1 MNYESKSTVAS
12 NLEIAG
18 EYFSQSIA
26 KFECEEYDEAEKLLY
41 LSLDKVP
48 NQLSTLTNL
57 CIVLIK
63 QEKFSDAFIF
73 CDRAIKLHPED
84 HTLFLIQGQLFE
96 YSKDLLNALDSYNK
110 SLSLNPGFIEA
121 ADFRHNL
128 LFKIREFDELLDKG
142 TVAARE
148 RRFDEALFLI
158 QKATELDSAN
168 SFAQNNYGNILYET
182 HNFYEALEKYDIAIN
197 SNPNYYEA
205 YYNKGNALNAL
216 NRIDE
221 ALDSYRAAIRLKND
235 YAKAYFNIGNVL
247 KKKNDFKGAYN
258 NYATALVHDP
268 DLEYCFG
275 ALVHIKMIMCEWH
288 DIESDTNK
296 MIKYLHAGK
305 KVTTSFPMLCLV
317 DSGEL
322 QKKAAEI
329 YMNDINPAKF
339 ILGDVALSTE
349 NNKIKL
355 GYFSADFRE
364 HAVSYLMAELFE
376 RHDKS
381 KFELI
386 GFNYGPLDNSLLH
399 KRISSAFDKF
409 LNVQN
414 LSDLQIAKL
423 SREMHI
429 DIAIDLTGIT
439 NDGREDIFSYR
450 AAPLQ
455 ISYLGYLGTMG
466 INYYDYLIADK
477 SIIPEVYQKH
487 YVEKIIYLP
496 SYQVNDNNRD
506 ISNRIF
512 TRKELNLPENSFV
525 FCCLNSSFKI
535 TSKMFDIWIDIL
547 KAVPNSVLL
556 LLAPNPWVQ
565 DNLKN
570 EAEIRGFDSNRL
582 VFCNYLKQDEYLAR
596 YKCVD
601 LFLDTFPYNAGTTA
615 SDVLRIG
622 VPILTLAGESFAS
635 RVATSVLTSM
645 HLDDLVTHNLD
656 QYASIAIELATNP
669 LKFKAIKTKLM
680 DRKLSSSLYDTKKFT
695 STIEKAFC
703 KVYER
708 YKLNL
713 PVEHI
718 YIE

>member
-1 MNYESKSTVAS
+1 
-12 NLEIAG
+12 
-18 EYFSQSIA
+18 
-26 KFECEEYDEAEKLLY
+26 
-41 LSLDKVP
+41 
-48 NQLSTLTNL
+48 
-57 CIVLIK
+57 
-63 QEKFSDAFIF
+63 
-73 CDRAIKLHPED
+73 
-84 HTLFLIQGQLFE
+84 
-96 YSKDLLNALDSYNK
+96 
-110 SLSLNPGFIEA
+110 
-121 ADFRHNL
+121 
-128 LFKIREFDELLDKG
+128 
-142 TVAARE
+142 
-148 RRFDEALFLI
+148 
-158 QKATELDSAN
+158 
-168 SFAQNNYGNILYET
+168 
-182 HNFYEALEKYDIAIN
+182 
-197 SNPNYYEA
+197 
-205 YYNKGNALNAL
+205 
-216 NRIDE
+216 
-221 ALDSYRAAIRLKND
+221 
-235 YAKAYFNIGNVL
+235 
-247 KKKNDFKGAYN
+247 
-258 NYATALVHDP
+258 
-268 DLEYCFG
+268 
-275 ALVHIKMIMCEWH
+275 
-288 DIESDTNK
+288 
-296 MIKYLHAGK
+296 
-305 KVTTSFPMLCLV
+305 
-317 DSGEL
+317 
-322 QKKAAEI
+322 
-329 YMNDINPAKF
+329 
-339 ILGDVALSTE
+339 
-349 NNKIKL
+349 
-355 GYFSADFRE
+355 
-364 HAVSYLMAELFE
+364 
-376 RHDKS
+376 
-381 KFELI
+381 
-386 GFNYGPLDNSLLH
+386 
-399 KRISSAFDKF
+399 
-409 LNVQN
+409 

-439 NDGREDIFSYR
+439 NDGREGIFSYR

-466 INYYDYLIADK
+466 INYFDYLIADK

-565 DNLKN
+565 DNLIN

-635 RVATSVLTSM
+635 RVASSVLISM
-645 HLDDLVTHNLD
+645 NLDDLVTHNLD
-656 QYASIAIELATNP
+656 QYARIAFELATNP

-695 STIEKAFC
+695 VNIEKAFC

>member
-1 MNYESKSTVAS
+1 MN
-12 NLEIAG
+12 N
-18 EYFSQSIA
+18 
-26 KFECEEYDEAEKLLY
+26 
-41 LSLDKVP
+41 
-48 NQLSTLTNL
+48 
-57 CIVLIK
+57 
-63 QEKFSDAFIF
+63 
-73 CDRAIKLHPED
+73 
-84 HTLFLIQGQLFE
+84 
-96 YSKDLLNALDSYNK
+96 
-110 SLSLNPGFIEA
+110 
-121 ADFRHNL
+121 
-128 LFKIREFDELLDKG
+128 
-142 TVAARE
+142 
-148 RRFDEALFLI
+148 
-158 QKATELDSAN
+158 
-168 SFAQNNYGNILYET
+168 
-182 HNFYEALEKYDIAIN
+182 
-197 SNPNYYEA
+197 
-205 YYNKGNALNAL
+205 
-216 NRIDE
+216 
-221 ALDSYRAAIRLKND
+221 
-235 YAKAYFNIGNVL
+235 
-247 KKKNDFKGAYN
+247 
-258 NYATALVHDP
+258 
-268 DLEYCFG
+268 
-275 ALVHIKMIMCEWH
+275 
-288 DIESDTNK
+288 
-296 MIKYLHAGK
+296 
-305 KVTTSFPMLCLV
+305 
-317 DSGEL
+317 
-322 QKKAAEI
+322 
-329 YMNDINPAKF
+329 INPAKF
-339 ILGDVALSTE
+339 ILGDFALSSE

-439 NDGREDIFSYR
+439 NDGREGVFSYR

-512 TRKELNLPENSFV
+512 TRKELNLTENGFV

-535 TSKMFDIWIDIL
+535 TAKMFDVWIDIL

-570 EAEIRGFDSNRL
+570 EAEIRGFDFNRL

-622 VPILTLAGESFAS
+622 VPILTLSGESFAS
-635 RVATSVLTSM
+635 RVASSVLTSM
-645 HLDDLVTHNLD
+645 NLGDLVAHNLD
-656 QYASIAIELATNP
+656 QYANIAIELATNP

-695 STIEKAFC
+695 SNIEKAFC